1 MTRML
6 LRGESIEAEVTPGL
20 GMYIVSLRDGDG
32 RELLWQR
39 PDFTPPAR
47 TREIGPPGEPSIET
61 MFELWPGGWF
71 EMSPHAGMPGE
82 LDGRQT
88 MLHGEAAR
96 LAWEV
101 VDSGSAHVEA
111 TVDGVHEPVRLWRR
125 IEANGAALSLHS
137 RIENRGTEPI
147 EVCHGEHPA
156 FARADYA
163 GARIELRARRATVLP
178 QPEPG
183 SATAVAGE
191 FEWPLAPA
199 VGGGTVDLS
208 RVPEQTDGAHDH
220 ITVEL
225 ADPRMRIVGPDGL
238 AIEIDAGNHPH
249 ALLWRHHQPPSA
261 PEPRDVFALE
271 PWSYGGVAIA
281 EAVAARATRRLRP
294 GESASFDSR
303 IVAG

>member
-6 LRGESIEAEVTPGL
+6 LRGEAIEAEVTPDL
-20 GMYIVSLRDGDG
+20 GMYIVSLRDADG

-39 PDFTPPAR
+39 PDFTPPPRA
-47 TREIGPPGEPSIET
+47 REIGPPGEPSIEA
-61 MFELWPGGWF
+61 MFAVWPGGWF

-82 LDGRQT
+82 LDGRET

-101 VDSGSAHVEA
+101 VDSGPAHVEA

-125 IEANGAALSLHS
+125 IEADGAALSLHS

-208 RVPEQTDGAHDH
+208 RVPERTDGAHDH

-225 ADPRMRIVGPDGL
+225 ADPRMRIVGPNGL

-271 PWSYGGVAIA
+271 PWSYGGVSIA
-281 EAVAARATRRLRP
+281 EAVAGRATRRLRP

-303 IVAG
+303 IVAA